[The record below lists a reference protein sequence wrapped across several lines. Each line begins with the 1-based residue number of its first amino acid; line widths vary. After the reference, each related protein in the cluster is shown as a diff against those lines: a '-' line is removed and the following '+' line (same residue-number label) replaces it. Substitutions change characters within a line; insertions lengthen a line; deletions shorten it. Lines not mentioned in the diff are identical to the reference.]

1 MQAVD
6 LFSIG
11 QQVGSYKMK
20 NYIYELIETG
30 LGQTIILR
38 SDGACIPTDPAN
50 SDYQRYLNP
59 EAEQS
64 TPMIPGD
71 E

>member
-1 MQAVD
+1 MAITYTEITNSQ
-6 LFSIG
+6 G
-11 QQVGSYKMK
+11 
-20 NYIYELIETG
+20 ET
-30 LGQTIILR
+30 LILR
-38 SDGACIPTDPAN
+38 NNGDGTTSTIPCDPAN

-64 TPMIPGD
+64 TPIVTTNKG

>member
-1 MQAVD
+1 
-6 LFSIG
+6 
-11 QQVGSYKMK
+11 MK
-20 NYIYELIETG
+20 IIYETYKNSAEQDYIKATFE
-30 LGQTIILR
+30 
-38 SDGACIPTDPAN
+38 DGSELFIPNDPAN

>member
-1 MQAVD
+1 M
-6 LFSIG
+6 
-11 QQVGSYKMK
+11 MK
-20 NYIYELIETG
+20 SIYEVLENGYIKRTDE
-30 LGQTIILR
+30 
-38 SDGACIPTDPAN
+38 DGKEWFIPNDLAN

-64 TPMIPGD
+64 TPIVTED